1 MNRSNK
7 ITVIIPCK
15 RDSTADITLNSL
27 DLQTYQNFDLVV
39 VPDKGKGANWARNE
53 GFKQCNTEYV
63 LFSDNDIQ
71 WKSHGI
77 GSLLY
82 ALERHPKAS
91 YSYGRFEL
99 GGVVVGHQLFD
110 PVQLLKR
117 NYISTM
123 SLIRS
128 KDFPGF
134 DEKIKRFQDWDLWI
148 TMLKQ
153 GKRGVYCNDLIFTT
167 EVKKGISYQNSF
179 TELDAL
185 KVLNDKHNLQLP
197 QFSDKFVL

>member
-1 MNRSNK
+1 MNK
-7 ITVIIPCK
+7 ITVVVPHREGEDWAIT
-15 RDSTADITLNSL
+15 RDSLA
-27 DLQTYQNFDLVV
+27 LQTYQGFKTVI
-39 VPDKGKGANWARNE
+39 VPDQGKGAAWARNQ
-53 GFKQCNTEYV
+53 GFKQCDTEYV

-179 TELDAL
+179 TEMDAL
-185 KVLNDKHNLQLP
+185 KVLNDKHDLQLP
-197 QFSDKFVL
+197 QFSDNFVQ